1 MVKGKLHPRT
11 FKLLLLLAMASTI
24 FLVFILRLIQ
34 LQVFQ
39 YNQWAL
45 RSKHNHATKRVLE
58 MKRGSILDRNGV
70 ELAISVDTYTV
81 SIFAREL
88 KSVGEAATSLAS
100 VLPVSRDEIIARIG
114 DRTGYFPIYKNLEPN
129 LAVKLEKLAVPGVV
143 LESNYHRYYPQKNL
157 ASNLIGFTGQ
167 DQHGLEGIEFLYDQ
181 TLRGYPGLAVQEG
194 ISISNSGPARMR
206 IVTPPMGGSN
216 INLTIDSFIQHTLER
231 ELEDL
236 VKKYD
241 PIDAVA
247 VAMDPYSGEILG
259 MACLP
264 SYDLNNFGASK
275 AEHRRNRPVTD
286 SFEPG
291 SCIKIFAVAS
301 AIESGKADHG
311 TRFYCRGYAELDG
324 RRIKCHGAHGLVDLD
339 KAIAE
344 SCNAAM
350 AQISQMVDKNTLY
363 RTYKLFGFGDTTG
376 IEAPGE
382 ITGVLNPPSKWS
394 GFSAAS
400 LCFGQELTT
409 TAIQLVAAYSAI
421 ANGGIMVKPHLL
433 KKISSPDN
441 DISQDIKPVQVRRV
455 ISAETAKWLRKM
467 LLGVVEDGT
476 GKLARLEDYTLGG
489 KTSTAQKANPR
500 GGYYNEKVVTS
511 FIGMS
516 PAMNPKIV
524 LYVGVNEPKG
534 DEKTLF
540 GGKVAAPYF
549 ARMLDRV
556 LKHMKVPPDRKTSLA
571 ARHEQL
577 QKIGQASSA
586 NIIQL
591 PNRLNEKTELQTAK
605 IELSRETVPDLKGFS
620 LKKAIRILNDLGL
633 KGIFEGNGIVVTQS
647 PPPGTPVPDSKILMV
662 KLSPEIS
669 N

>member
-1 MVKGKLHPRT
+1 
-11 FKLLLLLAMASTI
+11 
-24 FLVFILRLIQ
+24 
-34 LQVFQ
+34 
-39 YNQWAL
+39 
-45 RSKHNHATKRVLE
+45 
-58 MKRGSILDRNGV
+58 LDRNGV

-129 LAVKLEKLAVPGVV
+129 LAVRLEKLAIPGVV
-143 LESNYHRYYPQKNL
+143 LEGNYHRYYPQKTL

-194 ISISNSGPARMR
+194 ISISSSGPARMR

-247 VAMDPYSGEILG
+247 VAMDPHSGEILG

-264 SYDLNNFGASK
+264 SYDLNNFGVSK

-291 SCIKIFAVAS
+291 SCIKICAVAS
-301 AIESGKADHG
+301 AVEAGKADHG
-311 TRFYCRGYAELDG
+311 TRFYCRGYGELDG

-350 AQISQMVDKNTLY
+350 AQISQMVDKNTLF

-382 ITGVLNPPSKWS
+382 ITGVLNPPSRWS

-409 TAIQLVAAYSAI
+409 TAVQLVAAYSAI

-433 KKISSPDN
+433 KRISSPDN
-441 DISQDIKPVQVRRV
+441 DISQEIKPVQVRRV

-476 GKLARLEDYTLGG
+476 GDLARLEDYTLGG

-591 PNRLNEKTELQTAK
+591 PNKLNERAELQTAK
-605 IELSRETVPDLKGFS
+605 IELSSETVPDLKGFS

>member
-1 MVKGKLHPRT
+1 MAKGKLHPRT
-11 FKLLLLLAMASTI
+11 FKLLLLMAMASAI
-24 FLVFILRLIQ
+24 FLVFVLRLIQ

-114 DRTGYFPIYKNLEPN
+114 DRTGYYPIYKNLEPN
-129 LAVKLEKLAVPGVV
+129 LAVKLEKLAIPGVV
-143 LESNYHRYYPQKNL
+143 LESNYHRYYPQKTL

-247 VAMDPYSGEILG
+247 VAMDPHSGEILG

-264 SYDLNNFGASK
+264 SYDLNNFGASR

-291 SCIKIFAVAS
+291 SCIKICAVAS
-301 AIESGKADHG
+301 AVESGKADHG
-311 TRFYCRGYAELDG
+311 TRFYCRGYGELDG

-382 ITGVLNPPSKWS
+382 ITGVLNPPSRWS

-409 TAIQLVAAYSAI
+409 TAVQLVAAYSAI
-421 ANGGIMVKPHLL
+421 ANGGIMVKPHML

-441 DISQDIKPVQVRRV
+441 DISQDIKPIQVRRV

-476 GKLARLEDYTLGG
+476 GELARLEDYTLGG

-500 GGYYNEKVVTS
+500 GGYFNEKVVTS
-511 FIGMS
+511 FIGMA

-556 LKHMKVPPDRKTSLA
+556 LKHMKVPPDRKNSLA
-571 ARHEQL
+571 ARQEQL

-591 PNRLNEKTELQTAK
+591 PNKLNDKTELQTAK
-605 IELSRETVPDLKGFS
+605 IELS
-620 LKKAIRILNDLGL
+620 
-633 KGIFEGNGIVVTQS
+633 
-647 PPPGTPVPDSKILMV
+647 
-662 KLSPEIS
+662 
-669 N
+669 